1 MCDLYRAL
9 LTCDTESPLF
19 FEGNIMGNGVKTG
32 RTK

>member
-9 LTCDTESPLF
+9 LTESPLC